1 MKTTLRRDMSIK
13 AMAMLIMAAIRAD
26 ETAAKR
32 IAACLSIRDLSF
44 ITSDAVVP
52 ETVSVVNTDVFE
64 QATNISVDAIKEIS
78 LNRLDHE
85 DGEGYEVLV
94 RGFAS
99 KEEMDSK
106 SWNEATVIR
115 FPLELCP
122 DYGLDYT
129 TA

>member
-1 MKTTLRRDMSIK
+1 MSIK

-44 ITSDAVVP
+44 IASDVEVP
-52 ETVSVVNTDVFE
+52 ETVYVVNTDVFE
-64 QATNISVDAIKEIS
+64 QATNISVDAIKEITM
-78 LNRLDHE
+78 NRLDHE
-85 DGEGYEVLV
+85 EGEGYEVLV

-99 KEEMDSK
+99 KEEMNTK
-106 SWNEATVIR
+106 PWNEATVIK
-115 FPLELCP
+115 FPLEQCP
-122 DYGLDYT
+122 DYGLDYI

>member
-1 MKTTLRRDMSIK
+1 MIATINNNMSIK

-32 IAACLSIRDLSF
+32 IAACLSTQDLSF
-44 ITSDAVVP
+44 ITSDVEVP
-52 ETVSVVNTDVFE
+52 ETVSVVNSDVFE
-64 QATNISVDAIKEIS
+64 QATGISVDGISEIR
-78 LNRLDHE
+78 LNRLNYG
-85 DGEGYEVLV
+85 DGEGYEVLI

-99 KEEMDSK
+99 KEERDSK
-106 SWNEATVIR
+106 SWNEATVIK